1 MNLKSLSRDRI
12 KGLFRNVKKMEHW
25 LDRLCGRMH
34 QRYFPRDDPL
44 KLSGEEARQAVAKMR
59 AVIDDAARKDPKL

>member
-1 MNLKSLSRDRI
+1 
-12 KGLFRNVKKMEHW
+12 
-25 LDRLCGRMH
+25 MH